1 MVEEER
7 ELELYQRV
15 EGFPPPPSASASF
28 FFFFSPPHLSF
39 SLSLAQFHYD
49 SFLPFRS
56 ILSLLLQ

>member
-15 EGFPPPPSASASF
+15 EGFPPLPSASSF
-28 FFFFSPPHLSF
+28 FFSSPPHLSF

-49 SFLPFRS
+49 SFLPFRP

>member
-15 EGFPPPPSASASF
+15 EGSPPPLRLLLLF
-28 FFFFSPPHLSF
+28 LFPPHLSF
-39 SLSLAQFHYD
+39 SLSLAQFYYD

-56 ILSLLLQ
+56 ILSQLLQ